1 MSGAIGLSQQGV
13 ELENIMRSTE
23 GVERKTKIFCTLG
36 PACWSQDSIGELIDA
51 GMNVARF
58 NFSHG
63 DHVSH
68 SDTLNRLRGA
78 LASRPHKNVAIML
91 DTKGPE
97 IRTGFLANKDK
108 VTIEKDAV
116 LELTTDYEFLGD
128 ETKIACSYPELP
140 QSVQVGGSVLVADG
154 SLVLTV
160 LEIKDNGIVCRANN
174 TATLGERKNMNLPGC
189 KVLLPTLTE
198 KDEDDLVNFGLM
210 HGVDYIAASFVRT
223 GQDVDNIRKV
233 LGPRGRGIKIIS
245 KIESHEGMENFDE
258 ILAKTDGIMVARG
271 DLGMEIP
278 PEKVFLAQKMM
289 IRKANIAGKPVVT
302 ATQMLE
308 SMISAPRPTRAECT
322 DVANAVLDGTD
333 AVMLS
338 GETANGD
345 YPIEAVSMMAKIC
358 VQAEGAIHYDE
369 LYQALRNSVL
379 DTYGPMSTQE
389 AIASSAVKTAID
401 INAKMLV
408 VLTES
413 GDTAR
418 LVAKYRPQ
426 MPVLVLTAMAGSARQ
441 AEGFFKGVKARCMG
455 SMIGTDSIL
464 YRATDLGKQFGWLKS
479 GDTVIALHG
488 QIEARSGSTNMLKK
502 SIFEFS
508 FSPDLMLQR
517 LRHAVGWGL
526 PAPPPGTRVDF
537 QVCAPL
543 GHGQT
548 LWLVGDLPVLGGSV
562 DVVPN
567 TGGAGAEGGL
577 QLVTTPDL
585 YPIWYN
591 LEPVLAPTGTVVR
604 YRYAVCSGSRFLR
617 YEGSAESG
625 PVTREL
631 TVGQGY
637 VQTQDTLDS
646 RPRRRSSLCSDDE
659 TSTGGMT
666 GTGTTEQTEDGSEDE
681 EVPPPAFWGVIPRL
695 SSGQAFVDRRAN
707 ESDDGGG
714 GLHRP
719 NSRRPT
725 GSGRLL
731 ADVIAEETESV
742 ASSPTLGRLN
752 PRIRS
757 PIAEDMPSPVSKL
770 RTVSEDMPSP
780 NPASPRTAANNVT
793 MEATD
798 GVIIAVHRLPVL
810 VHRTPEGHYH
820 IEWEDDNLICPSG
833 LLKDSY
839 REANWDRV
847 SSMRLT
853 WVGTVHCAEPIPK
866 EDEER
871 LAKQLEDF
879 HCVPVF
885 LADPLAS
892 TFHKFC
898 YGTLWPVFH
907 NIVDV
912 YGALPTRWWNPT
924 QQRNAWA
931 SYKTVNRIFVNKVIE
946 VYNEGDLVWVHGL
959 HLLVAPSFL
968 TRRLPSVN
976 VGIFLHTPFPSSEI
990 FRTLSM
996 RADLLRGVLAA
1007 DHIGF
1012 HLYEHARHFLTSCRR
1027 ILGLKF
1033 SAQPG
1038 GYIGVEYNGRMVML
1052 TISHIGIEPS
1062 FMDRINATTQVQE
1075 DIAVLTTKYE
1085 SAKRTVFVSVD
1096 RVERLKGILLKIGA
1110 IEFFLAQNP
1119 QYVDRVQFVQIG
1131 IWDSSNVTPENDSV
1145 RAEIL
1150 ASTKRINGRY
1160 GAERDEP
1167 IFAYSEVE
1175 NTDMASRLPLWRMG
1189 HVLLTTSVR
1198 DAVNLYPFE
1207 FIYAHE
1213 LAKSPGV
1220 VIVSEFSG
1228 SSRVLTG
1235 SIGVNPWKREE
1246 IIQAMELAMTISDE
1260 ERFARH
1266 EKDLEYITTNSRT
1279 MWAERILVDL
1289 KRTKKQTAEGEY
1301 MGYGL
1306 GLGFRMLEFNAG
1318 FKMLETDVIAKAYR
1332 ETFRRVIFFDY
1343 GNTLTLEE
1351 SAGSHNFAKYLTSG
1365 DANAL
1370 VSKAEAPKASSDLLA
1385 SLTILC
1391 ADPRNTVFVLSGKE
1405 RLDLEKTLGSVRGLG
1420 LAAEHGYLYKW
1431 GTGTNTN
1438 AGSTTDSRAPASSS
1452 SSSNSL
1458 TSEVEEGVWLCTKD
1472 NFDDSWK
1479 DVTHAVMDIYT
1490 QRTHGTYVELKGS
1503 SLLWQYRDADPEFGQ
1518 LQAKELHDQLLQ
1530 VLEHFQVEVVTGTDY
1545 LEVRPEGV
1553 DKGVIVDRVMST
1565 IESTSGQY
1573 ADFILCI
1580 GDDLSDEFMFQ
1591 YLEDVRS
1598 RRNLFTVTVGK
1609 KPSAAKHFVN
1619 DVEQVMEIV
1628 HAMTKVSTAA
1638 KRNFSM
1644 NDLRLFDR
1652 NVSTSGGLLSF
1663 QRSEG
1668 LNRPSALGYMSDG
1681 SFEGMK
1687 SSPFEGLAESE
1698 ETPAAEE
1705 NTQTGTNSLGGRG
1718 IASRGGLSGMGGGLG
1733 GVRNSMS
1740 MSSLSTAGMPSLHPT
1755 SSTYEQYLSNVDE
1768 TEEEEG
1774 GGIFF

>member
-1 MSGAIGLSQQGV
+1 MSGAIGLSRQGV
-13 ELENIMRSTE
+13 ELDSIMRNVTGE
-23 GVERKTKIFCTLG
+23 ERKTKIFCTLG
-36 PACWSQDSIGELIDA
+36 PACWSQDGLGELIDA
-51 GMNVARF
+51 GMNVARL

-68 SDTLNRLRGA
+68 ADTLNRLRGA
-78 LASRPHKNVAIML
+78 LASRPHKNIAVML

-108 VTIEKDAV
+108 VTIQKNAI
-116 LELTTDYEFLGD
+116 LELTTDYNFLGD

-140 QSVQVGGSVLVADG
+140 QSVQVGGSILVADG

-160 LEIKDNGIVCRANN
+160 VEIKDDSVVCRAKN

-189 KVLLPTLTE
+189 KVMLPTLTE

-223 GQDVDNIRKV
+223 GQDIDNIRKV
-233 LGPRGRGIKIIS
+233 LGPRGRSIKIIA
-245 KIESHEGMENFDE
+245 KIESQEGLENFDE

-289 IRKANIAGKPVVT
+289 IRKANIAGKPIVT

-308 SMISAPRPTRAECT
+308 SMIKAPRPTRAECT

-345 YPIEAVSMMAKIC
+345 YPTEAVGMMARIC
-358 VQAEGAIHYDE
+358 VQAEGAIHYDNV
-369 LYQALRNSVL
+369 YQSLRNAVL
-379 DTYGPMSTQE
+379 ETYGPLSTQE

-401 INAKMLV
+401 IKAKMIV

-413 GDTAR
+413 GATAR
-418 LVAKYRPQ
+418 LVSKFRPS
-426 MPVLVLTAMAGSARQ
+426 MPVLVLTAMVSSARQ
-441 AEGFFKGVKARCMG
+441 AEGFYKGVRARCMG
-455 SMIGTDSIL
+455 SMIGTESIL
-464 YRATDLGKQFGWLKS
+464 YRATDLGKQYGWVQS
-479 GDTVIALHG
+479 GDNVVALHG
-488 QIEARSGSTNMLKK
+488 TVEARSGSTDMLKSVVQFP
-502 SIFEFS
+502 SIF
-508 FSPDLMLQR
+508 LLKKKMLQR

-537 QVCAPL
+537 QVCAAL

-548 LWLVGDLPVLGGSV
+548 LWIVGDLPLLGGSV
-562 DVVPN
+562 EIIPN
-567 TGGAGAEGGL
+567 PSTTSTENGL
-577 QLVTTPDL
+577 QLVTTPEL

-591 LEPVLAPTGTVVR
+591 LEPIVAPSGTIVH
-604 YRYAVCSGSRFLR
+604 YRYAIVSGSRFLR
-617 YEGSAESG
+617 YEGSSDG
-625 PVTREL
+625 GIITREL
-631 TVGQGY
+631 TIGSEY
-637 VQTQDTLDS
+637 IQTQDTLDG
-646 RPRRRSSLCSDDE
+646 RLDRRASI
-659 TSTGGMT
+659 
-666 GTGTTEQTEDGSEDE
+666 GSEEEGLKMTTCSTFNIVSELTHEDE
-681 EVPPPAFWGVIPRL
+681 IPSHTFWNAIPRL

-707 ESDDGGG
+707 GNEDGTF
-714 GLHRP
+714 H
-719 NSRRPT
+719 
-725 GSGRLL
+725 
-731 ADVIAEETESV
+731 
-742 ASSPTLGRLN
+742 RLN
-752 PRIRS
+752 PTIRRSFGGIRQGNTENTEVNQSSEMKRRIQNEENINLTSQRLVDDLPCS
-757 PIAEDMPSPVSKL
+757 
-770 RTVSEDMPSP
+770 T
-780 NPASPRTAANNVT
+780 SPRSMTTNVT

-810 VHRTPEGHYH
+810 VHRTIEGHYH

-833 LLKDSY
+833 LMKDSY
-839 REANWDRV
+839 SETNWDQV
-847 SSMRLT
+847 HSMRLT
-853 WVGTVHCAEPIPK
+853 WVGTVHCAEKIPK

-885 LADPLAS
+885 LSEPLSS
-892 TFHKFC
+892 TFHNFC

-912 YGALPTRWWNPT
+912 YGALPTRWWNPSE
-924 QQRNAWA
+924 QRNAWA

-946 VYNEGDLVWVHGL
+946 VYNEGDLVWLHGL

-968 TRRLPSVN
+968 TRRLPCVN

-1012 HLYEHARHFLTSCRR
+1012 HLYEYARHFLTSCRR
-1027 ILGLKF
+1027 ILGLKY

-1052 TISHIGIEPS
+1052 TISHIGIEPT
-1062 FMDRINATTQVQE
+1062 FIDRIHSSELVEQDTATL
-1075 DIAVLTTKYE
+1075 AMKYE
-1085 SAKRTVFVSVD
+1085 RNQRTIYVSID
-1096 RVERLKGILLKIGA
+1096 RVERLKGILLKLGA
-1110 IEFFLAQNP
+1110 IEFFLARHEE
-1119 QYVDRVQFVQIG
+1119 YVDKVQFVQIG
-1131 IWDSSNVTPENDSV
+1131 IWDSSNPSPEKDSV

-1150 ASTKRINGRY
+1150 AHMKRINDRF
-1160 GAERDEP
+1160 GANRLEP
-1167 IFAYSEVE
+1167 LFAYSEVE
-1175 NTDMASRLPLWRMG
+1175 NTDMASRLPLWRVG

-1246 IIQAMELAMTISDE
+1246 IVQAMELALTMSQE
-1260 ERFARH
+1260 ERKARH
-1266 EKDLEYITTNSRT
+1266 DKDFEYIITNSRT
-1279 MWAERILVDL
+1279 KWAERILVDL
-1289 KRTKKQTAEGEY
+1289 KRTKKQTAEGEH

-1318 FKMLETDVIAKAYR
+1318 FKMLETEVVAKAYR
-1332 ETFRRVIFFDY
+1332 ETFRRVLFFDY

-1351 SAGSHNFAKYLTSG
+1351 STNVHNFVKYISG
-1365 DANAL
+1365 SEETGF
-1370 VSKAEAPKASSDLLA
+1370 VSKSETPKASSDLLA
-1385 SLTILC
+1385 SLTLLC

-1405 RLDLEKTLGSVRGLG
+1405 RLDLEQTLGNVRGLG

-1431 GTGTNTN
+1431 GTGSQLTETR
-1438 AGSTTDSRAPASSS
+1438 TF
-1452 SSSNSL
+1452 SNL
-1458 TSEVEEGVWLCTKD
+1458 NDDEGVWLCTKD

-1490 QRTHGTYVELKGS
+1490 QRTHGTYIELKGS
-1503 SLLWQYRDADPEFGQ
+1503 ALLWQYRDADPEFGQ

-1530 VLEHFQVEVVTGTDY
+1530 VLEHFQVEVVTGIDY

-1573 ADFILCI
+1573 VDFILCI
-1580 GDDLSDEFMFQ
+1580 GDDLSDELMFQ
-1591 YLEDVRS
+1591 YLEGGRS
-1598 RRNLFTVTVGK
+1598 RRNMFTVTVGK
-1609 KPSAAKHFVN
+1609 KPSAAKYFVN

-1628 HAMTKVSTAA
+1628 HAMTKVSTSA

-1644 NDLRLFDR
+1644 NDLRLFDQHL
-1652 NVSTSGGLLSF
+1652 VSSGAF
-1663 QRSEG
+1663 QRPDIGQS
-1668 LNRPSALGYMSDG
+1668 RQFGYMSEG
-1681 SFEGMK
+1681 SIEGID
-1687 SSPFEGLAESE
+1687 SDHEESNRMNLVTNHGITNRKHE
-1698 ETPAAEE
+1698 LRS
-1705 NTQTGTNSLGGRG
+1705 GTEF
-1718 IASRGGLSGMGGGLG
+1718 
-1733 GVRNSMS
+1733 VRNSMS
-1740 MSSLSTAGMPSLHPT
+1740 MTSLSTVTTSSLYPT

-1768 TEEEEG
+1768 AAEEEEG
-1774 GGIFF
+1774 GIFF

>member
-1 MSGAIGLSQQGV
+1 
-13 ELENIMRSTE
+13 
-23 GVERKTKIFCTLG
+23 
-36 PACWSQDSIGELIDA
+36 
-51 GMNVARF
+51 
-58 NFSHG
+58 
-63 DHVSH
+63 
-68 SDTLNRLRGA
+68 
-78 LASRPHKNVAIML
+78 
-91 DTKGPE
+91 
-97 IRTGFLANKDK
+97 
-108 VTIEKDAV
+108 
-116 LELTTDYEFLGD
+116 
-128 ETKIACSYPELP
+128 
-140 QSVQVGGSVLVADG
+140 
-154 SLVLTV
+154 
-160 LEIKDNGIVCRANN
+160 
-174 TATLGERKNMNLPGC
+174 
-189 KVLLPTLTE
+189 
-198 KDEDDLVNFGLM
+198 
-210 HGVDYIAASFVRT
+210 
-223 GQDVDNIRKV
+223 
-233 LGPRGRGIKIIS
+233 
-245 KIESHEGMENFDE
+245 
-258 ILAKTDGIMVARG
+258 
-271 DLGMEIP
+271 
-278 PEKVFLAQKMM
+278 
-289 IRKANIAGKPVVT
+289 
-302 ATQMLE
+302 
-308 SMISAPRPTRAECT
+308 
-322 DVANAVLDGTD
+322 
-333 AVMLS
+333 
-338 GETANGD
+338 
-345 YPIEAVSMMAKIC
+345 
-358 VQAEGAIHYDE
+358 
-369 LYQALRNSVL
+369 
-379 DTYGPMSTQE
+379 
-389 AIASSAVKTAID
+389 
-401 INAKMLV
+401 
-408 VLTES
+408 
-413 GDTAR
+413 
-418 LVAKYRPQ
+418 
-426 MPVLVLTAMAGSARQ
+426 
-441 AEGFFKGVKARCMG
+441 
-455 SMIGTDSIL
+455 
-464 YRATDLGKQFGWLKS
+464 
-479 GDTVIALHG
+479 
-488 QIEARSGSTNMLKK
+488 
-502 SIFEFS
+502 
-508 FSPDLMLQR
+508 MLQR

-537 QVCAPL
+537 QVCAAL

-548 LWLVGDLPVLGGSV
+548 LWLVGDLPALGGSV

-591 LEPVLAPTGTVVR
+591 LEPVLAPAGSVVR
-604 YRYAVCSGSRFLR
+604 YRYVVCSGSRFLR

-631 TVGQGY
+631 SVGVGY
-637 VQTQDTLDS
+637 MQTQDTLDA
-646 RPRRRSSLCSDDE
+646 RPRRRSSLCSEDDTTGTATIVTGSTDAAAAAAGQADNASDDE
-659 TSTGGMT
+659 
-666 GTGTTEQTEDGSEDE
+666 DA
-681 EVPPPAFWGVIPRL
+681 PPPAFWGVIPRL

-707 ESDDGGG
+707 GSEDGAGA
-714 GLHRP
+714 LHRT
-719 NSRRPT
+719 NSRRPP

-731 ADVIAEETESV
+731 TDVIAEENEKT
-742 ASSPTLGRLN
+742 ASPARPGARMWAGSGPDEVTSPGAKMR
-752 PRIRS
+752 
-757 PIAEDMPSPVSKL
+757 AA
-770 RTVSEDMPSP
+770 SEDMPSL
-780 NPASPRTAANNVT
+780 NPPPTSPRQTATNVT

-885 LADPLAS
+885 LSEPLGS
-892 TFHKFC
+892 TFHNFC

-912 YGALPTRWWNPT
+912 YGALPTRWWNPG

-968 TRRLPSVN
+968 TRRLPCVN

-1027 ILGLKF
+1027 ILGLKY

-1062 FMDRINATTQVQE
+1062 FMDRINSSAQVEQ
-1075 DIAVLTTKYE
+1075 DVAVLAAKYK
-1085 SAKRTVFVSVD
+1085 SSKRKVFVSVD
-1096 RVERLKGILLKIGA
+1096 RVERLKGILLKLGA
-1110 IEFFLAQNP
+1110 IEFFLAQHP
-1119 QYVDRVQFVQIG
+1119 QYVDKVQFVQIG
-1131 IWDSSNVTPENDSV
+1131 IWDSSNPTPEKDSV

-1150 ASTKRINGRY
+1150 AHMKRINDRFGGNRK
-1160 GAERDEP
+1160 EP

-1175 NTDMASRLPLWRMG
+1175 NTDMASRLPLWRVG
-1189 HVLLTTSVR
+1189 HVLLTTCVR

-1213 LAKSPGV
+1213 LAKSPGI

-1235 SIGVNPWKREE
+1235 SVAVNPWKREE
-1246 IIQAMELAMTISDE
+1246 TLQAMELALTMSDE
-1260 ERFARH
+1260 ERIARH
-1266 EKDLEYITTNSRT
+1266 RKDLEYITTNSRT
-1279 MWAERILVDL
+1279 KWAERILVDL

-1318 FKMLETDVIAKAYR
+1318 FKMLETDVVAKAYR

-1351 SAGSHNFAKYLTSG
+1351 SAGTHKFSKYITG
-1365 DANAL
+1365 NEQNAF
-1370 VSKAEAPKASSDLLA
+1370 VSKTETPKASSDLLA
-1385 SLTILC
+1385 SLTLLC

-1438 AGSTTDSRAPASSS
+1438 TGGAADSRAPPSSS

-1458 TSEVEEGVWLCTKD
+1458 VSDVEEGVWLCTKD

-1490 QRTHGTYVELKGS
+1490 QRTHGTYIELKGS
-1503 SLLWQYRDADPEFGQ
+1503 ALLWQYRDADPEFGQ

-1573 ADFILCI
+1573 VDFILCV

-1591 YLEDVRS
+1591 YLEDARS
-1598 RRNLFTVTVGK
+1598 RPNMFTVTVGK
-1609 KPSAAKHFVN
+1609 KPSAAKYFVN
-1619 DVEQVMEIV
+1619 DVDQVMEIV

-1652 NVSTSGGLLSF
+1652 NVTSSGGLLSF
-1663 QRSEG
+1663 QRQEAG
-1668 LNRPSALGYMSDG
+1668 FNRPSGNLGYMSDG

-1687 SSPFEGLAESE
+1687 SSPFESLAESE
-1698 ETPAAEE
+1698 ESTTEE
-1705 NTQTGTNSLGGRG
+1705 APQSSTTNALAGRG
-1718 IASRGGLSGMGGGLG
+1718 IASRGLGGMGGGL

-1768 TEEEEG
+1768 TAEEEEG
-1774 GGIFF
+1774 GIFF

>member
-1 MSGAIGLSQQGV
+1 
-13 ELENIMRSTE
+13 
-23 GVERKTKIFCTLG
+23 
-36 PACWSQDSIGELIDA
+36 
-51 GMNVARF
+51 
-58 NFSHG
+58 
-63 DHVSH
+63 
-68 SDTLNRLRGA
+68 
-78 LASRPHKNVAIML
+78 
-91 DTKGPE
+91 
-97 IRTGFLANKDK
+97 
-108 VTIEKDAV
+108 
-116 LELTTDYEFLGD
+116 
-128 ETKIACSYPELP
+128 
-140 QSVQVGGSVLVADG
+140 
-154 SLVLTV
+154 
-160 LEIKDNGIVCRANN
+160 
-174 TATLGERKNMNLPGC
+174 
-189 KVLLPTLTE
+189 
-198 KDEDDLVNFGLM
+198 
-210 HGVDYIAASFVRT
+210 
-223 GQDVDNIRKV
+223 
-233 LGPRGRGIKIIS
+233 
-245 KIESHEGMENFDE
+245 
-258 ILAKTDGIMVARG
+258 
-271 DLGMEIP
+271 
-278 PEKVFLAQKMM
+278 
-289 IRKANIAGKPVVT
+289 
-302 ATQMLE
+302 
-308 SMISAPRPTRAECT
+308 
-322 DVANAVLDGTD
+322 
-333 AVMLS
+333 
-338 GETANGD
+338 
-345 YPIEAVSMMAKIC
+345 
-358 VQAEGAIHYDE
+358 
-369 LYQALRNSVL
+369 
-379 DTYGPMSTQE
+379 
-389 AIASSAVKTAID
+389 
-401 INAKMLV
+401 
-408 VLTES
+408 
-413 GDTAR
+413 
-418 LVAKYRPQ
+418 
-426 MPVLVLTAMAGSARQ
+426 
-441 AEGFFKGVKARCMG
+441 
-455 SMIGTDSIL
+455 
-464 YRATDLGKQFGWLKS
+464 
-479 GDTVIALHG
+479 
-488 QIEARSGSTNMLKK
+488 
-502 SIFEFS
+502 
-508 FSPDLMLQR
+508 MLQR

-537 QVCAPL
+537 QVCAAL

-548 LWLVGDLPVLGGSV
+548 LWLVGDLPALGGSV

-591 LEPVLAPTGTVVR
+591 LEPVLAPAGSVVR

-631 TVGQGY
+631 TVGVGY
-637 VQTQDTLDS
+637 VQTQDTLDA
-646 RPRRRSSLCSDDE
+646 RPRRRSSLCSEDDTTG
-659 TSTGGMT
+659 TSTVVNSDAAVD
-666 GTGTTEQTEDGSEDE
+666 QASDE
-681 EVPPPAFWGVIPRL
+681 EDVPAPAFWGVIPRL

-707 ESDDGGG
+707 GTEDGT
-714 GLHRP
+714 LHR
-719 NSRRPT
+719 NNTRRPP

-731 ADVIAEETESV
+731 TDVIAEENEQ
-742 ASSPTLGRLN
+742 AASPTQSLSRHGSTRGRAG
-752 PRIRS
+752 S
-757 PIAEDMPSPVSKL
+757 DAASPVAKP
-770 RTVSEDMPSP
+770 RTLSEEMPNA
-780 NPASPRTAANNVT
+780 NPPPTSPRQNSSNVT

-853 WVGTVHCAEPIPK
+853 WVGTVHCAEPIPR

-885 LADPLAS
+885 LAEPLGS
-892 TFHKFC
+892 TFHNFC

-912 YGALPTRWWNPT
+912 YGALPTRWWNPG

-968 TRRLPSVN
+968 ARRLPNVN

-1027 ILGLKF
+1027 ILGLKY

-1052 TISHIGIEPS
+1052 TISHIGIEPT
-1062 FMDRINATTQVQE
+1062 FMDRISASPQVEQ
-1075 DIAVLTTKYE
+1075 DAAVLAAKYE
-1085 SAKRTVFVSVD
+1085 SSDRKVFVSVD
-1096 RVERLKGILLKIGA
+1096 RVERLKGILLKLGA
-1110 IEFFLAQNP
+1110 IEFFLAQHP
-1119 QYVDRVQFVQIG
+1119 EHVDKVQFVQIG
-1131 IWDSSNVTPENDSV
+1131 IWDSSNPTPEKDSV
-1145 RAEIL
+1145 RSEIL
-1150 ASTKRINGRY
+1150 AHMKRINDRF
-1160 GAERDEP
+1160 GANHKEP

-1175 NTDMASRLPLWRMG
+1175 NTDMASRLPLWRVG

-1213 LAKSPGV
+1213 LVKSPGV

-1246 IIQAMELAMTISDE
+1246 IIQAMELALTMTEE
-1260 ERFARH
+1260 ERCARH
-1266 EKDLEYITTNSRT
+1266 KKDLEYITTNSRT
-1279 MWAERILVDL
+1279 QWAERILVDL
-1289 KRTKKQTAEGEY
+1289 KRTKKQTAEGES

-1318 FKMLETDVIAKAYR
+1318 FKMLETDVVAKAYR

-1351 SAGSHNFAKYLTSG
+1351 SAGTHNFSKYITGCEQNSF
-1365 DANAL
+1365 
-1370 VSKAEAPKASSDLLA
+1370 VSKTEAPKASSDLLA
-1385 SLTILC
+1385 SLTLLC

-1405 RLDLEKTLGSVRGLG
+1405 RADLEKTLGSVRGLG

-1431 GTGTNTN
+1431 GTGTNAN
-1438 AGSTTDSRAPASSS
+1438 GGGSTDRAPQSSG

-1458 TSEVEEGVWLCTKD
+1458 VSDAEEGVWLCTKD

-1490 QRTHGTYVELKGS
+1490 QRTHGTYIELKGS
-1503 SLLWQYRDADPEFGQ
+1503 ALLWQYRDADPEFGQ

-1573 ADFILCI
+1573 VDFILCV

-1591 YLEDVRS
+1591 YLEEARN
-1598 RRNLFTVTVGK
+1598 RRNMFTVTVGK
-1609 KPSAAKHFVN
+1609 KPSAAKYFVN

-1652 NVSTSGGLLSF
+1652 NVATSGGLLSF
-1663 QRSEG
+1663 QRNEG
-1668 LNRPSALGYMSDG
+1668 GFSRPSGNLGYMSDG

-1687 SSPFEGLAESE
+1687 SSPFESLAEGNE
-1698 ETPAAEE
+1698 EPSAEE
-1705 NTQTGTNSLGGRG
+1705 NPQPSTTNSLAGRG
-1718 IASRGGLSGMGGGLG
+1718 IAGRSLGGLGGGGL

-1768 TEEEEG
+1768 AAEEEEG
-1774 GGIFF
+1774 GIFF

>member
-1 MSGAIGLSQQGV
+1 
-13 ELENIMRSTE
+13 
-23 GVERKTKIFCTLG
+23 
-36 PACWSQDSIGELIDA
+36 
-51 GMNVARF
+51 
-58 NFSHG
+58 
-63 DHVSH
+63 
-68 SDTLNRLRGA
+68 
-78 LASRPHKNVAIML
+78 
-91 DTKGPE
+91 
-97 IRTGFLANKDK
+97 
-108 VTIEKDAV
+108 
-116 LELTTDYEFLGD
+116 
-128 ETKIACSYPELP
+128 
-140 QSVQVGGSVLVADG
+140 
-154 SLVLTV
+154 
-160 LEIKDNGIVCRANN
+160 
-174 TATLGERKNMNLPGC
+174 
-189 KVLLPTLTE
+189 
-198 KDEDDLVNFGLM
+198 
-210 HGVDYIAASFVRT
+210 
-223 GQDVDNIRKV
+223 
-233 LGPRGRGIKIIS
+233 
-245 KIESHEGMENFDE
+245 
-258 ILAKTDGIMVARG
+258 
-271 DLGMEIP
+271 
-278 PEKVFLAQKMM
+278 
-289 IRKANIAGKPVVT
+289 
-302 ATQMLE
+302 
-308 SMISAPRPTRAECT
+308 
-322 DVANAVLDGTD
+322 
-333 AVMLS
+333 
-338 GETANGD
+338 
-345 YPIEAVSMMAKIC
+345 
-358 VQAEGAIHYDE
+358 
-369 LYQALRNSVL
+369 
-379 DTYGPMSTQE
+379 
-389 AIASSAVKTAID
+389 
-401 INAKMLV
+401 
-408 VLTES
+408 
-413 GDTAR
+413 
-418 LVAKYRPQ
+418 
-426 MPVLVLTAMAGSARQ
+426 
-441 AEGFFKGVKARCMG
+441 
-455 SMIGTDSIL
+455 
-464 YRATDLGKQFGWLKS
+464 
-479 GDTVIALHG
+479 
-488 QIEARSGSTNMLKK
+488 
-502 SIFEFS
+502 
-508 FSPDLMLQR
+508 MLQR

-526 PAPPPGTRVDF
+526 PASPPGTRVDF
-537 QVCAPL
+537 QVCAAL

-548 LWLVGDLPVLGGSV
+548 LWLVGDLPALGGSV
-562 DVVPN
+562 DVGP
-567 TGGAGAEGGL
+567 ECGL

-591 LEPVLAPTGTVVR
+591 LEPVLAPADSVVR

-617 YEGSAESG
+617 YEGSAGSG

-631 TVGQGY
+631 TVGSGY
-637 VQTQDTLDS
+637 MQTQDTLDG
-646 RPRRRSSLCSDDE
+646 RPRRRSSLCSDDDVAPPA
-659 TSTGGMT
+659 
-666 GTGTTEQTEDGSEDE
+666 EDAASDE
-681 EVPPPAFWGVIPRL
+681 EDVSPPAFWGVIPRL
-695 SSGQAFVDRRAN
+695 SSGQAFVDRRATG
-707 ESDDGGG
+707 EEAG
-714 GLHRP
+714 R
-719 NSRRPT
+719 SRRPP
-725 GSGRLL
+725 GSGRLT
-731 ADVIAEETESV
+731 DVTAEEV
-742 ASSPTLGRLN
+742 ASPTRVGSSRARVGSASGLDD
-752 PRIRS
+752 
-757 PIAEDMPSPVSKL
+757 A
-770 RTVSEDMPSP
+770 
-780 NPASPRTAANNVT
+780 ASPPAKLPEDLPTSPRPTAGNVT

-885 LADPLAS
+885 LAEPLGS
-892 TFHKFC
+892 TFHNFC

-912 YGALPTRWWNPT
+912 YGALPTRWWNPS

-946 VYNEGDLVWVHGL
+946 VYNDGDLVWVHGL

-968 TRRLPSVN
+968 TRRLPCVN

-1027 ILGLKF
+1027 ILGLKY

-1052 TISHIGIEPS
+1052 TISHIGIEPL
-1062 FMDRINATTQVQE
+1062 FMDRINASAQVEQ
-1075 DIAVLTTKYE
+1075 DVTALAAKYE
-1085 SAKRTVFVSVD
+1085 SSNRKVFVSVD
-1096 RVERLKGILLKIGA
+1096 RVERLKGILLKVGA
-1110 IEFFLAQNP
+1110 IEFFLVQHP
-1119 QYVDRVQFVQIG
+1119 EYVDKVQFVQIG
-1131 IWDSSNVTPENDSV
+1131 IWDSSNPTPEKDSV

-1150 ASTKRINGRY
+1150 ASMKRINKRFS
-1160 GAERDEP
+1160 ANQKEP

-1175 NTDMASRLPLWRMG
+1175 NTDMASRLPLWRVG

-1235 SIGVNPWKREE
+1235 SVGVNPWKREE
-1246 IIQAMELAMTISDE
+1246 IVQAMELALTMSDE
-1260 ERFARH
+1260 ERIARH
-1266 EKDLEYITTNSRT
+1266 HKDLEYITTNSRT
-1279 MWAERILVDL
+1279 KWAERILVDL
-1289 KRTKKQTAEGEY
+1289 KRTKKQTTEGEY

-1318 FKMLETDVIAKAYR
+1318 FKMLETDVVAKAYR

-1351 SAGSHNFAKYLTSG
+1351 PAGSHNFSKYITG
-1365 DANAL
+1365 NEQNAF
-1370 VSKAEAPKASSDLLA
+1370 VSKTETPKASPDLLA
-1385 SLTILC
+1385 SLALLC

-1431 GTGTNTN
+1431 GTGANVSS
-1438 AGSTTDSRAPASSS
+1438 GSTSESRAPPSSSGSSS
-1452 SSSNSL
+1452 SL
-1458 TSEVEEGVWLCTKD
+1458 ASEVEEGVWLCTKD

-1490 QRTHGTYVELKGS
+1490 QRTHGTYIELKGS
-1503 SLLWQYRDADPEFGQ
+1503 ALLWQYRDADPEFGQ

-1553 DKGVIVDRVMST
+1553 DKGVIVDRVLST
-1565 IESTSGQY
+1565 VESQSGQY
-1573 ADFILCI
+1573 VDFILCV

-1591 YLEDVRS
+1591 YLEEVRS
-1598 RRNLFTVTVGK
+1598 RRNMYTVTVGK
-1609 KPSAAKHFVN
+1609 KPSAAKYFVN
-1619 DVEQVMEIV
+1619 DVDQVMEIV
-1628 HAMTKVSTAA
+1628 HAMTKVSTSA

-1652 NVSTSGGLLSF
+1652 NVTSSGGLLSF
-1663 QRSEG
+1663 QRAEG
-1668 LNRPSALGYMSDG
+1668 FNRQSGNLGYMSDG

-1687 SSPFEGLAESE
+1687 SSPFESLAESTE
-1698 ETPAAEE
+1698 EAPAAEE
-1705 NTQTGTNSLGGRG
+1705 TPQPTPTNSLAGRG
-1718 IASRGGLSGMGGGLG
+1718 IAGRGLGGGL

-1768 TEEEEG
+1768 TEENEE

>member
-1 MSGAIGLSQQGV
+1 
-13 ELENIMRSTE
+13 
-23 GVERKTKIFCTLG
+23 
-36 PACWSQDSIGELIDA
+36 
-51 GMNVARF
+51 
-58 NFSHG
+58 
-63 DHVSH
+63 
-68 SDTLNRLRGA
+68 
-78 LASRPHKNVAIML
+78 
-91 DTKGPE
+91 
-97 IRTGFLANKDK
+97 
-108 VTIEKDAV
+108 
-116 LELTTDYEFLGD
+116 
-128 ETKIACSYPELP
+128 
-140 QSVQVGGSVLVADG
+140 
-154 SLVLTV
+154 
-160 LEIKDNGIVCRANN
+160 
-174 TATLGERKNMNLPGC
+174 
-189 KVLLPTLTE
+189 
-198 KDEDDLVNFGLM
+198 
-210 HGVDYIAASFVRT
+210 
-223 GQDVDNIRKV
+223 
-233 LGPRGRGIKIIS
+233 
-245 KIESHEGMENFDE
+245 
-258 ILAKTDGIMVARG
+258 
-271 DLGMEIP
+271 
-278 PEKVFLAQKMM
+278 
-289 IRKANIAGKPVVT
+289 
-302 ATQMLE
+302 
-308 SMISAPRPTRAECT
+308 
-322 DVANAVLDGTD
+322 
-333 AVMLS
+333 
-338 GETANGD
+338 
-345 YPIEAVSMMAKIC
+345 
-358 VQAEGAIHYDE
+358 
-369 LYQALRNSVL
+369 
-379 DTYGPMSTQE
+379 
-389 AIASSAVKTAID
+389 
-401 INAKMLV
+401 
-408 VLTES
+408 
-413 GDTAR
+413 
-418 LVAKYRPQ
+418 
-426 MPVLVLTAMAGSARQ
+426 
-441 AEGFFKGVKARCMG
+441 
-455 SMIGTDSIL
+455 
-464 YRATDLGKQFGWLKS
+464 
-479 GDTVIALHG
+479 
-488 QIEARSGSTNMLKK
+488 
-502 SIFEFS
+502 
-508 FSPDLMLQR
+508 MLQR

-548 LWLVGDLPVLGGSV
+548 LWLVGDLPALGGSV

-591 LEPVLAPTGTVVR
+591 LEPVLAPAGSVVR

-617 YEGSAESG
+617 YEGTAESG

-631 TVGQGY
+631 TVGVGY
-637 VQTQDTLDS
+637 VQTQDTLDA
-646 RPRRRSSLCSDDE
+646 RPRRRSSVCSDDE
-659 TSTGGMT
+659 ATETSTVVNSDAD
-666 GTGTTEQTEDGSEDE
+666 QRANASDED
-681 EVPPPAFWGVIPRL
+681 VPPPAFWGVIPRL

-707 ESDDGGG
+707 GSEDGGT
-714 GLHRP
+714 LHR
-719 NSRRPT
+719 NNTRRPP

-731 ADVIAEETESV
+731 TDVIAEENEQTASPTASLSRHASARVRTGSGPISGEEV
-742 ASSPTLGRLN
+742 ASPT
-752 PRIRS
+752 
-757 PIAEDMPSPVSKL
+757 
-770 RTVSEDMPSP
+770 
-780 NPASPRTAANNVT
+780 SPRPTASNVT

-853 WVGTVHCAEPIPK
+853 WVGTVHCAEAIPK

-885 LADPLAS
+885 LSEPLGS
-892 TFHKFC
+892 TFHNFC

-912 YGALPTRWWNPT
+912 YGALPTRWWNPS

-968 TRRLPSVN
+968 TRRLPCVN

-1027 ILGLKF
+1027 ILGLKY

-1062 FMDRINATTQVQE
+1062 FMDRINSSVQVEQ
-1075 DIAVLTTKYE
+1075 DTAVLAAKYE
-1085 SAKRTVFVSVD
+1085 SSKRKVFVSVD
-1096 RVERLKGILLKIGA
+1096 RVERLKGILLKLGA
-1110 IEFFLAQNP
+1110 IEFFLAQHP
-1119 QYVDRVQFVQIG
+1119 EYVDKVQFVQIG
-1131 IWDSSNVTPENDSV
+1131 IWDSSNPTPEKDSV

-1150 ASTKRINGRY
+1150 AHMKRINDRF
-1160 GAERDEP
+1160 GANRNEP
-1167 IFAYSEVE
+1167 VFAYSEVE
-1175 NTDMASRLPLWRMG
+1175 NTDMASRLPLWRVG

-1207 FIYAHE
+1207 FIYAHD

-1235 SIGVNPWKREE
+1235 SVAVNPWKRDE
-1246 IIQAMELAMTISDE
+1246 IIQAMEIALTMTDE
-1260 ERFARH
+1260 ERAARH
-1266 EKDLEYITTNSRT
+1266 KKDLEYITTNSRT
-1279 MWAERILVDL
+1279 KWAERILVDL

-1318 FKMLETDVIAKAYR
+1318 FKMLETDVVAKAYR

-1343 GNTLTLEE
+1343 GNTLTSEE
-1351 SAGSHNFAKYLTSG
+1351 PAGTHNFSKYIMG
-1365 DANAL
+1365 NEQNAF
-1370 VSKAEAPKASSDLLA
+1370 VSKTETPKASPDLLA
-1385 SLTILC
+1385 SLTLLC

-1431 GTGTNTN
+1431 GTGAN
-1438 AGSTTDSRAPASSS
+1438 ASAGNMAAQPSSS
-1452 SSSNSL
+1452 SSSNSMA
-1458 TSEVEEGVWLCTKD
+1458 SEVEEGVWLCTKD

-1490 QRTHGTYVELKGS
+1490 QRTHGTYIELKGS
-1503 SLLWQYRDADPEFGQ
+1503 ALLWQYRDADPEFGQ

-1553 DKGVIVDRVMST
+1553 DKGVIVDRVLST

-1573 ADFILCI
+1573 VDFILCV

-1598 RRNLFTVTVGK
+1598 RRNMFTVTVGK
-1609 KPSAAKHFVN
+1609 KPSAAKYFVN
-1619 DVEQVMEIV
+1619 DVDQVMEIV

-1644 NDLRLFDR
+1644 NDLRQFDR
-1652 NVSTSGGLLSF
+1652 NVATSGGFPSF
-1663 QRSEG
+1663 QRNEAAF
-1668 LNRPSALGYMSDG
+1668 NRPSGNLGYMSDG

-1687 SSPFEGLAESE
+1687 SSPFEGLAEGDEAPTSE
-1698 ETPAAEE
+1698 ANPPSST
-1705 NTQTGTNSLGGRG
+1705 TNSLAGRG
-1718 IASRGGLSGMGGGLG
+1718 IAGRSLGGLG
-1733 GVRNSMS
+1733 GGMSGRNSMS

-1768 TEEEEG
+1768 AAEEEEG
-1774 GGIFF
+1774 GIFF

>member
-1 MSGAIGLSQQGV
+1 
-13 ELENIMRSTE
+13 
-23 GVERKTKIFCTLG
+23 
-36 PACWSQDSIGELIDA
+36 
-51 GMNVARF
+51 
-58 NFSHG
+58 
-63 DHVSH
+63 
-68 SDTLNRLRGA
+68 
-78 LASRPHKNVAIML
+78 
-91 DTKGPE
+91 
-97 IRTGFLANKDK
+97 
-108 VTIEKDAV
+108 
-116 LELTTDYEFLGD
+116 
-128 ETKIACSYPELP
+128 
-140 QSVQVGGSVLVADG
+140 
-154 SLVLTV
+154 
-160 LEIKDNGIVCRANN
+160 
-174 TATLGERKNMNLPGC
+174 
-189 KVLLPTLTE
+189 
-198 KDEDDLVNFGLM
+198 
-210 HGVDYIAASFVRT
+210 
-223 GQDVDNIRKV
+223 
-233 LGPRGRGIKIIS
+233 
-245 KIESHEGMENFDE
+245 
-258 ILAKTDGIMVARG
+258 
-271 DLGMEIP
+271 
-278 PEKVFLAQKMM
+278 
-289 IRKANIAGKPVVT
+289 
-302 ATQMLE
+302 
-308 SMISAPRPTRAECT
+308 
-322 DVANAVLDGTD
+322 
-333 AVMLS
+333 
-338 GETANGD
+338 
-345 YPIEAVSMMAKIC
+345 
-358 VQAEGAIHYDE
+358 
-369 LYQALRNSVL
+369 
-379 DTYGPMSTQE
+379 
-389 AIASSAVKTAID
+389 
-401 INAKMLV
+401 
-408 VLTES
+408 
-413 GDTAR
+413 
-418 LVAKYRPQ
+418 
-426 MPVLVLTAMAGSARQ
+426 
-441 AEGFFKGVKARCMG
+441 
-455 SMIGTDSIL
+455 
-464 YRATDLGKQFGWLKS
+464 
-479 GDTVIALHG
+479 
-488 QIEARSGSTNMLKK
+488 
-502 SIFEFS
+502 
-508 FSPDLMLQR
+508 MLQR

-537 QVCAPL
+537 QVCASL

-548 LWLVGDLPVLGGSV
+548 LLVGDLPALGGSV

-591 LEPVLAPTGTVVR
+591 LEPVVAPAGAVVR

-631 TVGQGY
+631 TVGPGY
-637 VQTQDTLDS
+637 VQTQDTLDAQ
-646 RPRRRSSLCSDDE
+646 PRRRSSLCSEDE
-659 TSTGGMT
+659 AAASGAATISTTGQDA
-666 GTGTTEQTEDGSEDE
+666 GTGAAEQEEGSEDE
-681 EVPPPAFWGVIPRL
+681 DVPPPAFWGVIPRL

-707 ESDDGGG
+707 ATEDGG
-714 GLHRP
+714 RS
-719 NSRRPT
+719 NNRRPP

-731 ADVIAEETESV
+731 TDVIAEENEQTASPTPSLSRRSSARVRAGSGMTLGDDV
-742 ASSPTLGRLN
+742 ASPQ
-752 PRIRS
+752 
-757 PIAEDMPSPVSKL
+757 AKL
-770 RTVSEDMPSP
+770 RAVSEDMPSANQ
-780 NPASPRTAANNVT
+780 NPTSPRATANNVT

-871 LAKQLEDF
+871 LTKQLEDF

-885 LADPLAS
+885 LAEPLGS
-892 TFHKFC
+892 TFHNFC

-912 YGALPTRWWNPT
+912 YGALPTRWWNPG

-968 TRRLPSVN
+968 ARRLPCVN

-1027 ILGLKF
+1027 ILGLKY

-1038 GYIGVEYNGRMVML
+1038 GYIGIEYNGRMVML
-1052 TISHIGIEPS
+1052 TISHIGIEPT
-1062 FMDRINATTQVQE
+1062 FMDRINSSAQVEQ
-1075 DIAVLTTKYE
+1075 DVAVLEAKYE
-1085 SAKRTVFVSVD
+1085 SSKRKVFVSVD
-1096 RVERLKGILLKIGA
+1096 RVERLKGILLKLGA
-1110 IEFFLAQNP
+1110 IEFFLAQHP
-1119 QYVDRVQFVQIG
+1119 EYVDKVQFVQIG
-1131 IWDSSNVTPENDSV
+1131 IWDSSNPTPEKDSV

-1150 ASTKRINGRY
+1150 AHMKRINDRF
-1160 GAERDEP
+1160 GAHRNEP

-1175 NTDMASRLPLWRMG
+1175 NTDMASRLPLWRAG

-1213 LAKSPGV
+1213 IVKSPGI

-1235 SIGVNPWKREE
+1235 SVGVNPWKREE
-1246 IIQAMELAMTISDE
+1246 IVQAMELALTMSDE
-1260 ERFARH
+1260 ERIARH
-1266 EKDLEYITTNSRT
+1266 KKDLEYITTNSRT
-1279 MWAERILVDL
+1279 KWAERILVDL

-1318 FKMLETDVIAKAYR
+1318 FKMLETDVVAKAYR

-1343 GNTLTLEE
+1343 GNTLTPEE
-1351 SAGSHNFAKYLTSG
+1351 PAGSHNFSKYITGSEQ
-1365 DANAL
+1365 NAF
-1370 VSKAEAPKASSDLLA
+1370 VSKAETPKASPDLLA
-1385 SLTILC
+1385 SLTLLC

-1431 GTGTNTN
+1431 GTGTNV
-1438 AGSTTDSRAPASSS
+1438 STTDSRAPPSSSGSSS
-1452 SSSNSL
+1452 SL
-1458 TSEVEEGVWLCTKD
+1458 VSEVEEGVWLCTKD

-1490 QRTHGTYVELKGS
+1490 QRTHGTYIELKGS
-1503 SLLWQYRDADPEFGQ
+1503 ALLWQYRDADPEFGQ

-1573 ADFILCI
+1573 VDFILCV

-1591 YLEDVRS
+1591 YLDEVRS
-1598 RRNLFTVTVGK
+1598 RPNMFTVTVGK
-1609 KPSAAKHFVN
+1609 KPSAAKYFVN

-1652 NVSTSGGLLSF
+1652 NVANRCLPMLAALS
-1663 QRSEG
+1663 S
-1668 LNRPSALGYMSDG
+1668 
-1681 SFEGMK
+1681 
-1687 SSPFEGLAESE
+1687 
-1698 ETPAAEE
+1698 
-1705 NTQTGTNSLGGRG
+1705 
-1718 IASRGGLSGMGGGLG
+1718 
-1733 GVRNSMS
+1733 
-1740 MSSLSTAGMPSLHPT
+1740 
-1755 SSTYEQYLSNVDE
+1755 
-1768 TEEEEG
+1768 
-1774 GGIFF
+1774 

>member
-160 LEIKDNGIVCRANN
+160 LEIKDDGIVCRANN

-604 YRYAVCSGSRFLR
+604 YRYAVCSGSRFL
-617 YEGSAESG
+617 
-625 PVTREL
+625 
-631 TVGQGY
+631 
-637 VQTQDTLDS
+637 
-646 RPRRRSSLCSDDE
+646 
-659 TSTGGMT
+659 
-666 GTGTTEQTEDGSEDE
+666 
-681 EVPPPAFWGVIPRL
+681 
-695 SSGQAFVDRRAN
+695 
-707 ESDDGGG
+707 
-714 GLHRP
+714 
-719 NSRRPT
+719 
-725 GSGRLL
+725 
-731 ADVIAEETESV
+731 
-742 ASSPTLGRLN
+742 
-752 PRIRS
+752 
-757 PIAEDMPSPVSKL
+757 
-770 RTVSEDMPSP
+770 
-780 NPASPRTAANNVT
+780 
-793 MEATD
+793 
-798 GVIIAVHRLPVL
+798 RLPVL

-1318 FKMLETDVIAKAYR
+1318 FKMLETDVVAKAYR

-1370 VSKAEAPKASSDLLA
+1370 VSKTEAPKASSDLLA

-1431 GTGTNTN
+1431 GTGANTN

-1705 NTQTGTNSLGGRG
+1705 NTQMGTNSLGGRG